1 MYISRRYSHSASWNG
16 WKRRD
21 RARSRKTKTREG
33 SATPVQ
39 VRASEL
45 LVGGSGHREEVNS
58 RDIQKIGTR
67 LMTN

>member
-1 MYISRRYSHSASWNG
+1 MEEKGQS
-16 WKRRD
+16 
-21 RARSRKTKTREG
+21 RSRKTKTREG